1 MVPHIP
7 PNTAQYRPIPPNT
20 AQYRPIPPNTAQYR
34 PIPPNTAQY
43 RPIPPNTAQYRP
55 IPPNT
60 AKYRQIPPNTAKY
73 RQIPPNTAKYR
84 QIPPNTAK
92 YRQILRIWRY
102 LGSGVGYDNWLT
114 TIRSPVSMTQ
124 GGSQDFASR
133 FSCRTISSLGSI
145 SIFRWL
151 IKFHFY
157 AQPNSTTAFHP
168 IRCII

>member
-1 MVPHIP
+1 MAIFGSIFGRGVALSRFGADVQKLRQKFGPYMRRVITVGTAY
-7 PNTAQYRPIPPNT
+7 TAQYRPIPPNT

-84 QIPPNTAK
+84 QI
-92 YRQILRIWRY
+92 LRIWRY
-102 LGSGVGYDNWLT
+102 LTVDYHQFGDN
-114 TIRSPVSMTQ
+114 IV
-124 GGSQDFASR
+124 
-133 FSCRTISSLGSI
+133 
-145 SIFRWL
+145 
-151 IKFHFY
+151 
-157 AQPNSTTAFHP
+157 
-168 IRCII
+168 